1 MPARLPKS
9 VKQLRGTV
17 RKCRER
23 PGAPEVDPT
32 EVPPPPKGLPKSE
45 QLVWMELKPQVEA
58 LRCYDASAYTAFRI
72 LVRLVGAALYPP
84 PDEPASA
91 RSRNLQAASAALASF
106 GLRPADRER
115 VSAAPRR
122 EPSGLE
128 EFLQGY
134 TPASPP
140 LYPHDGEQS
149 PQ

>member
-9 VKQLRGTV
+9 VKQLRGTA

-23 PGAPEVDPT
+23 PGAAEVDPCA
-32 EVPPPPKGLPKSE
+32 VPPPPRGLPPAE
-45 QLVWMELKPQVEA
+45 REVWLELAPQVEY
-58 LRCYDASAYTAFRI
+58 LRCYDASGVTAYRL
-72 LVRLVGAALYPP
+72 LVRLVTAALYGPENEPP
-84 PDEPASA
+84 SA
-91 RSRNLQAASAALASF
+91 RSRNLQAANAALSAW

-115 VSAAPRR
+115 VSSAPRG

-140 LYPHDGEQS
+140 LYPDDGEQS